1 MSSPLRILLLED
13 NPVDAE
19 LVTAALSEAGL
30 RAQVERVTSKD
41 AFTRALHEFSPQV
54 VLSDHSLAQFNALA
68 ALRTVHSQRPGAPVI
83 VVAGAVDE
91 QLAVACLR
99 AGAEDIVLKGNLTRL
114 PPAIEAAIQVR
125 RPLEKLTPRQ
135 LEVFRLVTEGES
147 TRDIARRLQLSVK
160 TVETHRGD
168 VMKRLGIHDLVGL
181 VRYAVRVRLVLPDS

>member
-1 MSSPLRILLLED
+1 
-13 NPVDAE
+13 
-19 LVTAALSEAGL
+19 
-30 RAQVERVTSKD
+30 VTSKD

-181 VRYAVRVRLVLPDS
+181 VLYAVRVRVVLPDS